1 MALYTGSSR
10 HLGGTETV
18 TKKETFFYGLV
29 QENVLLTGAYG
40 QLGREIERF
49 VQNGNF
55 PFRFFYTDSDSL
67 DITDRERVFHFIEEN
82 SIRFIVNAAA
92 YTAVDKAEE
101 EPEIA
106 FKVNHIGVENLARAA
121 AAFDAKLLH
130 ISTDYLFDGNVTAPY
145 RETDSTNPISV
156 YGLSKLKGEEAVQ
169 AFAKDWIIL
178 RTSWMFSEFG
188 NNFVKTMIRLMN
200 EKDELNIV
208 SDQRGTPTYARD
220 LAEMILLIL
229 EETEWKSGIY
239 HFSNRGETTWYDF
252 ARKIQELNQIFG
264 CKLNPISSEMYKTAA
279 KRPKYSVLDKS
290 KIESEFHVVIPDWE
304 EALERFFKEPREK
317 RQDKR

>member
-1 MALYTGSSR
+1 
-10 HLGGTETV
+10 
-18 TKKETFFYGLV
+18 
-29 QENVLLTGAYG
+29 
-40 QLGREIERF
+40 
-49 VQNGNF
+49 
-55 PFRFFYTDSDSL
+55 
-67 DITDRERVFHFIEEN
+67 
-82 SIRFIVNAAA
+82 
-92 YTAVDKAEE
+92 
-101 EPEIA
+101 
-106 FKVNHIGVENLARAA
+106 
-121 AAFDAKLLH
+121 
-130 ISTDYLFDGNVTAPY
+130 
-145 RETDSTNPISV
+145 
-156 YGLSKLKGEEAVQ
+156 
-169 AFAKDWIIL
+169 
-178 RTSWMFSEFG
+178 
-188 NNFVKTMIRLMN
+188 MIRLMN

-208 SDQRGTPTYARD
+208 NDQRGTPTYARD